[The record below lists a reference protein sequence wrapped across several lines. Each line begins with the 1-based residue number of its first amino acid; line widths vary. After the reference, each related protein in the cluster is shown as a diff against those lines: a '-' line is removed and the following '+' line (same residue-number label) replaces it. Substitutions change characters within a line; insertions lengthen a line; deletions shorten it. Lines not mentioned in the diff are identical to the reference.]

1 MDDSRLHPAQPI
13 GPQIEPER
21 MPMFDLDTF
30 GFRTPFSCD
39 RRGALRPGFAWV
51 DGFVPEAGRD
61 HGREGALLRGR
72 QRPSGR
78 GRADGRAFGPGGV
91 PRDAQR
97 PRFDIDLPQ
106 GGYAWWYVDAFSDC
120 GRYGLTVIAF
130 AGSVFSPYYA
140 SGYRAEPLDHCALN
154 VALYGRNARWT
165 MTERGTEAV
174 SRERQEFRIGPSGL
188 RWEGDTLVIDIAETT
203 PWLRRKVRGTI
214 RVRPQALVDR
224 PLALG
229 RNERHFWW
237 PVAPCARI
245 EVAMDEPEAS
255 WSGCGYLDMNV
266 GAEPI
271 ENGFSHW
278 DWSRATLKDGRT
290 VVLYDLMPR
299 DGAPNSLAV
308 AFDPDAEVSEIDLPA
323 PANLP
328 PTLWLMGRRTRAD
341 AGTKVRVRK
350 TLEDTPFYA
359 RTRLSTHLF
368 GEEVEAMHESLSLDR
383 LRSPAVQFMLPYKM
397 PRLAD
402 RRTKPRVPWPIAARP
417 SGDR

>member
-1 MDDSRLHPAQPI
+1 
-13 GPQIEPER
+13 
-21 MPMFDLDTF
+21 MFDLDTF

-165 MTERGTEAV
+165 MTERG
-174 SRERQEFRIGPSGL
+174 
-188 RWEGDTLVIDIAETT
+188 
-203 PWLRRKVRGTI
+203 
-214 RVRPQALVDR
+214 
-224 PLALG
+224 
-229 RNERHFWW
+229 
-237 PVAPCARI
+237 
-245 EVAMDEPEAS
+245 
-255 WSGCGYLDMNV
+255 
-266 GAEPI
+266 
-271 ENGFSHW
+271 
-278 DWSRATLKDGRT
+278 
-290 VVLYDLMPR
+290 
-299 DGAPNSLAV
+299 
-308 AFDPDAEVSEIDLPA
+308 
-323 PANLP
+323 
-328 PTLWLMGRRTRAD
+328 
-341 AGTKVRVRK
+341 
-350 TLEDTPFYA
+350 
-359 RTRLSTHLF
+359 
-368 GEEVEAMHESLSLDR
+368 
-383 LRSPAVQFMLPYKM
+383 
-397 PRLAD
+397 
-402 RRTKPRVPWPIAARP
+402 
-417 SGDR
+417 